1 MVSFTSRLEISPR
14 LDRMKRVSTFF
25 VFLSLSSLCALSFKR
40 FNGNVLY
47 QRQAAVGEGVITIR
61 ELQLHPLTMAGLLGV
76 GDCIHR
82 CEYVPHP
89 GWPSTSAI
97 SFIGESHFLSKITIE
112 WNDYDSAKVI
122 LDDHAIFFLVDGVW
136 RMDVL

>member
-1 MVSFTSRLEISPR
+1 
-14 LDRMKRVSTFF
+14 MKRVSTFF